1 MFDHLRAPFR
11 QRAILL
17 TLARTDFRSRY
28 KGSLLGTAWAFA
40 QPVLT
45 ILLYLFIYQVGFRG
59 TAPHGVPFVLWLIV
73 GMAPW
78 FFLSDA
84 LVGMT
89 GVFLEYAFLVK
100 KVVFDAAVIP
110 AMKLLAIS
118 FVHVVVWLL
127 IVVIVLASGRSPTL
141 TWLQIPY
148 YFVALLALIS
158 GAGLFMAAI
167 TPLFRD
173 MAHIVSVV
181 LQFGF
186 WLTPVMWPLSAAP
199 ENLRLLLQGNP
210 LYYIID
216 GLRDAVF
223 LDKPFWDKP
232 LLTAYFWALVILMN
246 AAAGLTFS
254 RARSHF
260 ADVL

>member
-1 MFDHLRAPFR
+1 M
-11 QRAILL
+11 L
-17 TLARTDFRSRY
+17 TLARTDFRARY

-59 TAPHGVPFVLWLIV
+59 AAPHDVPFVLWLIV

-100 KVVFDAAVIP
+100 KVVFDVSIVP
-110 AMKLLAIS
+110 SMKLLSIC
-118 FVHVVVWLL
+118 FVHVVVWLVIL
-127 IVVIVLASGRSPTL
+127 GIVVASGRPPTL
-141 TWLQIPY
+141 AWLQIPY
-148 YFVALLALIS
+148 YFVALLALTS
-158 GAGLFMAAI
+158 GAGLFLAAI
-167 TPLFRD
+167 TPFFRD
-173 MAHIVSVV
+173 MAHIIGVV

-186 WLTPVMWPLSAAP
+186 WLTPVMWPLSSAP
-199 ENLRLLLQGNP
+199 SEVRLLLQGNP
-210 LYYIID
+210 LYYVIE
-216 GLRDAVF
+216 GLRGAVF
-223 LDKPFWDKP
+223 LDKPFWHEP
-232 LLTAYFWALVILMN
+232 LLTAYFWALVVLLN
-246 AAAGLTFS
+246 VVAGLTFS
-254 RARSHF
+254 RARGHF